1 MQRAEQESRE
11 VRSGWGLR
19 AMSLALILGGE
30 RDQVGVF
37 QCPLATMGRLADIW
51 QEEGRRP
58 LKGTKVG
65 VLGAGKVSPLE
76 CTLKGGTW
84 EGEKGTWDSPVLG
97 HGVRA
102 GRLVPTEP
110 PASRSP

>member
-1 MQRAEQESRE
+1 MRKEGGRGSSGGSPGVQRAEQGRRE

-37 QCPLATMGRLADIW
+37 QCPLATMGRLAGIW

-65 VLGAGKVSPLE
+65 VLVQRRGPL
-76 CTLKGGTW
+76 W
-84 EGEKGTWDSPVLG
+84 NVL
-97 HGVRA
+97 
-102 GRLVPTEP
+102 
-110 PASRSP
+110 